1 MLYVTIS
8 HARAIVEELNR
19 DLQAKCGPNM
29 KLILKLYR
37 NKHKDDAVYDK
48 NATAHWMICLYT
60 ENRCIS
66 TIVCKI
72 SPATKSF
79 EISSKTETEYEG
91 RKYNAYLRAVVL
103 VIAPYIKYR
112 LPNRRNASLHNMIS
126 RPVNNISTLLMIRNF
141 NAQNP
146 QVAAF
151 LEERGVKSSEV
162 TMADIVDLYDEL
174 EPNVDLDKM
183 DEEMAA
189 EWMKNHTEFG
199 TPLELI
205 VPVSHE
211 TVNHYKRMVDESLA
225 KLVCVVG
232 GGKMR
237 IKKTRIKTNNKMKKT
252 RKIK

>member
-19 DLQAKCGPNM
+19 DLQAKCGSNM

-37 NKHKDDAVYDK
+37 NKHKDDAVYDE
-48 NATAHWMICLYT
+48 NATAHWMVCLYT

-79 EISSKTETEYEG
+79 EISSKTEKEYEG
-91 RKYNAYLRAVVL
+91 RKYNVYLRAAVL
-103 VIAPYIKYR
+103 LLAPYIKYR
-112 LPNRRNASLHNMIS
+112 LPNRRNSSLHNMIS

-151 LEERGVKSSEV
+151 LEEYGKKSSEI
-162 TMADIVDLYDEL
+162 TMDDIMKLYDEL
-174 EPNVDLDKM
+174 EPNVNLDKM
-183 DEEMAA
+183 DEETAA

-199 TPLELI
+199 TPLELM
-205 VPVSHE
+205 VPVSRE
-211 TVNHYKRMVDESLA
+211 TANHYKHMVDESLA
-225 KLVCVVG
+225 KLVCIVG
-232 GGKMR
+232 GSKTRM
-237 IKKTRIKTNNKMKKT
+237 KKTRIKTNNKMKKT
-252 RKIK
+252 QKIK